1 MRFSVNKED
10 AGYQN
15 YQALRSAKVVIDV
28 LVDGEEVKDVRTA
41 DDLVG
46 IVVRGVRDDKGNF
59 KTIAGNFVEETIRGK
74 VEIRISQPKPVEADV
89 DGE

>member
-10 AGYQN
+10 AGFQN

-28 LVDGEEVKDVRTA
+28 FVDGDPVSDVFEA
-41 DDLVG
+41 DDLAGYVK
-46 IVVRGVRDDKGNF
+46 RYARDSKGAL
-59 KTIAGNFVEETIRGK
+59 KKDGDRYAEEISRGK

-89 DGE
+89 DGK